1 MKILIN
7 GYHYGGNTPPV
18 VKIIKEL
25 GHEVKLISPTIPGR
39 DALFKLHKLSE
50 DIDEKDLLIPSY
62 SYIEKKLLL
71 IFRVLNKLN
80 LHKPA
85 VKYFSSKVKKE
96 IESFKPDI
104 IWNHTFTLATNIML
118 NTGFRP
124 QVSLPFG
131 SEIFGPKASESFQL
145 HQEIINKSDCI
156 LCAQSVFAQYLI
168 DNLSAPESKIYI
180 ETPFGLCN
188 LEKLITNNK
197 EKADIRKKYN
207 IAEDKIVLIDA
218 RGLRRIDGGSLTA
231 LIALGKIDID
241 NLFLILTKGILGA
254 DDVIKMAKEFI
265 SKNKLENKVLLIE
278 DEVTYEDMIDLY
290 KMSDIFLSLLPTD
303 VLGLSIAEAISQDCQ
318 LVLTNLESYKIPLG
332 NNAEYIRHDN
342 VEDLVTALYRT
353 IHLSN
358 VEQKRR
364 IESNKKWVIEN
375 ACIKKNCEKVIN
387 LFDQIIKKNRTAEK
401 LCH

>member
-7 GYHYGGNTPPV
+7 GYHYGGNTPPF
-18 VKIIKEL
+18 VKKIKEL
-25 GHEVKLISPTIPGR
+25 GHDVKLICPTIPGKNE
-39 DALFKLHKLSE
+39 LFKRHALSE

-85 VKYFSSKVKKE
+85 IKYFTSKVKKE

-104 IWNHTFTLATNIML
+104 IWNHAFTLETNIML

-131 SEIFGPKASESFQL
+131 SEILGPKAGDSFHL
-145 HQEIINKSDCI
+145 HQEIIHKSNII
-156 LCAQSVFAQYLI
+156 LCQHPVFAQYI
-168 DNLSAPESKIYI
+168 ITNLKAPEDKVLIAS
-180 ETPFGLCN
+180 PFGLPN
-188 LEKLITNNK
+188 LDKLLANNK
-197 EKADIRKKYN
+197 NKSDLRKKYHV
-207 IAEDKIVLIDA
+207 AEDKVVLIDT

-231 LIALGKIDID
+231 LKALDKIDID
-241 NLFLILTKGILGA
+241 NLFLILTKGFLGA

-265 SKNKLENKVLLIE
+265 SKHKLENKVLIIE
-278 DEVTYEDMIDLY
+278 DEVSYEDLIDLY
-290 KMSDIFLSLLPTD
+290 KMSDVFLSLLPTD
-303 VLGLSIAEAISQDCQ
+303 VLGLSISEAISQECQ
-318 LVLTNLESYKIPLG
+318 LVLTSLESYKISLG
-332 NNAEYIRHDN
+332 DNAEYVRHEN
-342 VEDLVTALYRT
+342 VGDLVNAIHRT

-358 VEQKRR
+358 EAKKQR
-364 IESNKKWVIEN
+364 IERNKKWLLEN
-375 ACIKKNCEKVIN
+375 VCFEKNCDKTLN